1 MIIRHPAL
9 ERGSRALQSTA
20 ASLLAAGTLVG
31 APFLL
36 FALAYKTYNL
46 VVLGHWYVWGAPT
59 PIGTCNRLMSYALIA
74 NLVIGLTMLV
84 AARIMRTLAARETS
98 TLRVSAK

>member
-59 PIGTCNRLMSYALIA
+59 PIGTCCGCARRPSICTSNARTRHALCPRC
-74 NLVIGLTMLV
+74 GC
-84 AARIMRTLAARETS
+84 R
-98 TLRVSAK
+98 RVHG